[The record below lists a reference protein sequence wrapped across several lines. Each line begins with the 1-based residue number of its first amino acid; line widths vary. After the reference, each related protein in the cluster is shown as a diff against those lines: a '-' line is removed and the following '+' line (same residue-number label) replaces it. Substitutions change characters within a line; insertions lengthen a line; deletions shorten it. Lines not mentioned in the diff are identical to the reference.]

1 MAKTNKNASK
11 INRKTK
17 KVETPIT
24 IENYQKLAMRTC
36 LPACKCWAYAF
47 PQFLSELSEFFAKHW
62 GLYAKT
68 IRGDLNK
75 TEDDHELYL
84 QRVKE
89 IRKEVGDIAWSLALF
104 CELTN
109 TKFHKCLKKAKDK
122 GATKHPFGD
131 EFDFSVSEFV
141 YINKCTYSKEWVLEE
156 EWQIP
161 ILERAFMYF
170 LEICKHY
177 QFKVS
182 DVLRDNIL
190 KLASRQKRGVIMGN
204 GDNR

>member
-1 MAKTNKNASK
+1 MDKTNKNASK
-11 INRKTK
+11 TNRKQK

-36 LPACKCWAYAF
+36 LPACKCWGYACT
-47 PQFLSELSEFFAKHW
+47 QFLSELSEFFAKHW

-109 TKFHKCLKKAKDK
+109 TKFHKCLKKAKNDR
-122 GATKHPFGD
+122 ATKLRSGN
-131 EFDFSVSEFV
+131 EISVSDFAF
-141 YINKCTYSKEWVLEE
+141 IDDQPYSKEWVLDK

-161 ILERAFMYF
+161 ILEKAFMYF
-170 LEICKHY
+170 LEICSYY

-182 DVLRDNIL
+182 DVLRDNIR

>member
-11 INRKTK
+11 TNRKTK

-24 IENYQKLAMRTC
+24 IANYQKLAMRTC
-36 LPACKCWAYAF
+36 LPTCKCWGYAYT
-47 PQFLSELSEFFAKHW
+47 QFFSELSEFFAKHW

-68 IRGDLNK
+68 IRGDFNK

-109 TKFHKCLKKAKDK
+109 TKFHKCLKKAKNDR
-122 GATKHPFGD
+122 ATKLRSGN
-131 EFDFSVSEFV
+131 EISVSDFAF
-141 YINKCTYSKEWVLEE
+141 IDDQPYSKEWVLDK

-161 ILERAFMYF
+161 LLEKAFMYF
-170 LEICKHY
+170 LEICSYY

-182 DVLRDNIL
+182 DVLRDNIR

>member
-11 INRKTK
+11 INRKQK

-36 LPACKCWAYAF
+36 LPACKCWGYAYT
-47 PQFLSELSEFFAKHW
+47 QFFSELSEFFAKHW

-68 IRGDLNK
+68 IRGDFNK

-109 TKFHKCLKKAKDK
+109 TKFHKCLKKAKNDR
-122 GATKHPFGD
+122 ATELRSGNGF
-131 EFDFSVSEFV
+131 EFSVSDFAFF
-141 YINKCTYSKEWVLEE
+141 NNRTYSKEWVLDE

-177 QFKVS
+177 KFKVS
-182 DVLRDNIL
+182 DVLRDNIR